1 LLLLILRRFMPM
13 LAEPF
18 FGLGQELSAAFN
30 TWDSDQSKLTTPIR
44 ATYVRKTQEVKRVR
58 FLAGLHKVPP
68 DKSSE
73 AHDPRLFFC

>member
-13 LAEPF
+13 LSEPF
-18 FGLGQELSAAFN
+18 FGLSQELSAAFD
-30 TWDSDQSKLTTPIR
+30 TWYPHQGKLATLIR
-44 ATYVRKTQEVKRVR
+44 ATYVLKTQEVERVR
-58 FLAGLHKVPP
+58 LLAGLREVPS